1 MADEDE
7 PDLLLHGSAD
17 SGSDTNMLL
26 FGALAAAG
34 VGLLLYNRKKKKEE
48 EEEGKSSKESS
59 KELPEAR
66 ANQVVFAEDFTDY
79 EIGSSWFEATLDAYL
94 EDMIENSTLATPEWK
109 TKGPLGWAVTD
120 ENIETMMNETRKKV
134 LSAFYIS
141 HFVSVGESQK
151 TIAALP
157 DNKVVRHFKD
167 MIETHTREF
176 QESY

>member
-26 FGALAAAG
+26 IGALAAAG

-48 EEEGKSSKESS
+48 DEEKKSSKESS
-59 KELPEAR
+59 KKLPEAG
-66 ANQVVFAEDFTDY
+66 ANQVVFAQDFSDY
-79 EIGSSWFEATLDAYL
+79 EIGSAWFESTLDPYL

-109 TKGPLGWAVTD
+109 EKGPLGWAVTD
-120 ENIETMMNETRKKV
+120 ENIETMMNETRNKV
-134 LSAFYIS
+134 LGAFNIS

-157 DNKVVRHFKD
+157 DNKVTRHFKG
-167 MIETHTREF
+167 MIDAHTREF
-176 QESY
+176 QEAY